1 MAKRLRSGYTTGA
14 CAAAA
19 AKGATQALLSGQALA
34 TVEIPLPDASRVEF
48 ALCRCVVAEQWA
60 LASVVK
66 DAGDDLDVTNGAE
79 IVATARRLDNH
90 RITGNCVP
98 VKNDKRLII
107 CGGQGVGT
115 VTKPGLAVP
124 VGEPAINPV
133 PRRMIQEAVTEALDQ
148 ENVTDR
154 FEIVIS
160 VPAGEELA
168 KKTLNQRL
176 GIVSGLSI
184 LGTTGI
190 VHPVSAAAWT
200 ATIEAS
206 MAVARAAGILA
217 AKHCSDL
224 IVFCHP
230 IPLDWIEVRLEE
242 HDQGIRVSAEVR
254 SVWKTGVEVEAIT
267 AVTGAL
273 LNAYDMLKP
282 LDQNLSFGEIRV
294 VKKKGGKSD
303 FSDRFPTPVKTAILV
318 MSDSTHA
325 GKREDKSGK
334 VIAAFL
340 TNQPVAVDCYEILPD
355 DREAIIARLKKL
367 ADEEGFQLVFTTGGT
382 GLGPRDVTPE
392 ATIAV
397 LDRTVPGIALAIRQ
411 HGKERTPY
419 AMLSR
424 GEAGLRGECLI
435 INLPGS
441 SKGALESMQA
451 LFPGLLHIFP
461 MMQGKGH

>member
-1 MAKRLRSGYTTGA
+1 MFDVSHKFHTLRS
-14 CAAAA
+14 
-19 AKGATQALLSGQALA
+19 ALA
-34 TVEIPLPDASRVEF
+34 EGFLYGSPEVLRRVFARTVP
-48 ALCRCVVAEQWA
+48 
-60 LASVVK
+60 K
-66 DAGDDLDVTNGAE
+66 GDVLE
-79 IVATARRLDNH
+79 
-90 RITGNCVP
+90 
-98 VKNDKRLII
+98 
-107 CGGQGVGT
+107 
-115 VTKPGLAVP
+115 
-124 VGEPAINPV
+124 
-133 PRRMIQEAVTEALDQ
+133 
-148 ENVTDR
+148 
-154 FEIVIS
+154 
-160 VPAGEELA
+160 
-168 KKTLNQRL
+168 
-176 GIVSGLSI
+176 
-184 LGTTGI
+184 
-190 VHPVSAAAWT
+190 
-200 ATIEAS
+200 
-206 MAVARAAGILA
+206 VARAAGILA

-334 VIAAFL
+334 VIAEFL